1 MRLKNRVAL
10 VTGGGKG
17 MGKAIS
23 LAYAREGAEVIVN
36 DILYDR
42 AREVAAEIQASG
54 RQALPDGA
62 DVSDSQ
68 AVNRMVRQAIDK
80 FGKIDILV
88 NCAGILLVRKIVEM
102 TDPEWAKVLAVNL
115 NGAFY
120 CTRAVLAQ
128 SMIPRGSGKIIH
140 FASIT
145 PLKGEGL
152 VSAYAA
158 SKGGI
163 IGFTKALSREL
174 ASKRIN
180 VNAIAP
186 GFIDTDQTRDEFVG
200 ENRERIRKQIA
211 FRHIGLP
218 NDIVGIAVFLAS
230 EESAYLTGQTIV
242 VDGGVV

>member
-23 LAYAREGAEVIVN
+23 LAYAREGADVVVN

-42 AREVAAEIQASG
+42 AREVAAEILASG
-54 RQALPDGA
+54 HQALPDGA
-62 DVSDSQ
+62 DVSNSQ
-68 AVNRMVRQAIDK
+68 AVNRMVKLAVDK

-102 TDPEWAKVLAVNL
+102 TDSEWAKVLAVNL

-128 SMIPRGSGKIIH
+128 SMVARGSGKIIH

-145 PLKGEGL
+145 
-152 VSAYAA
+152 A

-186 GFIDTDQTRDEFVG
+186 GFIDTDQTKDEFVG

>member
-23 LAYAREGAEVIVN
+23 LAYARE
-36 DILYDR
+36 
-42 AREVAAEIQASG
+42 
-54 RQALPDGA
+54 GA

-102 TDPEWAKVLAVNL
+102 TDLEWAKVLTVNL

-128 SMIPRGSGKIIH
+128 SMVPIGSGKIIH

-145 PLKGEGL
+145 PFKGEGL
-152 VSAYAA
+152 VSAY
-158 SKGGI
+158 
-163 IGFTKALSREL
+163 
-174 ASKRIN
+174 
-180 VNAIAP
+180 
-186 GFIDTDQTRDEFVG
+186 
-200 ENRERIRKQIA
+200 
-211 FRHIGLP
+211 
-218 NDIVGIAVFLAS
+218 
-230 EESAYLTGQTIV
+230 TGAK
-242 VDGGVV
+242 